1 MKWNLREFKCIW
13 FAVNGN
19 LAEHLNYIEK
29 MFNLIKLDVPNPLPL
44 LNLIT
49 LKICS
54 NSIQVCEYVQLLSS
68 RLYVENWHL
77 GGK

>member
-1 MKWNLREFKCIW
+1 MKLLREFKYIW

-44 LNLIT
+44 LNFIT
-49 LKICS
+49 LKTCS

-68 RLYVENWHL
+68 RLDVENWHL